1 MKWTEISYHLISRFK
16 FSPYVSFTFPVEM
29 KYRYHQVILFKS
41 LWHYELSACTS
52 CVKKLFFKTNS
63 GVPPCWVMKHKRL
76 VLSPEFT
83 LRRARRAV
91 GFRCSKF
98 PHFLKMS
105 VSVCP
110 TIPVFRAFSRFG
122 LKILSPNQY
131 VIGIGKISILTFV
144 LIFSNEYL

>member
-29 KYRYHQVILFKS
+29 KYRYHRVVLFRS

-52 CVKKLFFKTNS
+52 CMKKLFFKTNS

-76 VLSPEFT
+76 VLSPEFMW
-83 LRRARRAV
+83 RRVRRAV
-91 GFRCSKF
+91 GFCCSKF
-98 PHFLKMS
+98 PHFLNMS

-110 TIPVFRAFSRFG
+110 IENPESQPICDWERKNLNFDICSRIF
-122 LKILSPNQY
+122 KWIL
-131 VIGIGKISILTFV
+131 IILIQEHLT
-144 LIFSNEYL
+144 EYT

>member
-16 FSPYVSFTFPVEM
+16 FLPYVSFTFPVEM
-29 KYRYHQVILFKS
+29 KYRYHRVVLFKS

-52 CVKKLFFKTNS
+52 CMKKLFFKTNS
-63 GVPPCWVMKHKRL
+63 GVPPCWVLKHKRL
-76 VLSPEFT
+76 VLSPEFIW
-83 LRRARRAV
+83 RRARRAV

-98 PHFLKMS
+98 PHFLNMS

-122 LKILSPNQY
+122 SKILSPNQY
-131 VIGIGKISILTFV
+131 VIGIGKLSILTFD

>member
-29 KYRYHQVILFKS
+29 KYRYHRVVVFRS

-52 CVKKLFFKTNS
+52 CMKKLFFKTNS

-76 VLSPEFT
+76 VLSPEFIW
-83 LRRARRAV
+83 RRARRAV

-98 PHFLKMS
+98 PHFLNMS

-110 TIPVFRAFSRFG
+110 IENPESQPICDWERKNLNFDICSHIF
-122 LKILSPNQY
+122 KWIL
-131 VIGIGKISILTFV
+131 IILVQEHLT
-144 LIFSNEYL
+144 EYT

>member
-41 LWHYELSACTS
+41 LWHYELFACTS
-52 CVKKLFFKTNS
+52 CMKKLFFKTNS
-63 GVPPCWVMKHKRL
+63 GVPPCWVLKHKRL
-76 VLSPEFT
+76 VLSPEFIW
-83 LRRARRAV
+83 RRARRAV
-91 GFRCSKF
+91 GF
-98 PHFLKMS
+98 PHFLNMS

>member
-29 KYRYHQVILFKS
+29 KYRYTRLFC
-41 LWHYELSACTS
+41 LNLFDTTS
-52 CVKKLFFKTNS
+52 CSHVLHVWRSYFSKQTLVFHPVGYWNA
-63 GVPPCWVMKHKRL
+63 KRL
-76 VLSPEFT
+76 VLSPEFIW
-83 LRRARRAV
+83 RRARRAV

-98 PHFLKMS
+98 PHFLNMS

-122 LKILSPNQY
+122 SKILSPNQY
-131 VIGIGKISILTFV
+131 VIGIGKLSILTFD

>member
-16 FSPYVSFTFPVEM
+16 FSSYVSFTFPVEM
-29 KYRYHQVILFKS
+29 KYRYHRVVVFRS

-52 CVKKLFFKTNS
+52 CMKKLFFKTNS

-76 VLSPEFT
+76 VLSPEFIW
-83 LRRARRAV
+83 RRARRAV

-98 PHFLKMS
+98 PHFLNMS

-110 TIPVFRAFSRFG
+110 IENPESQPICDWERKNLNFDICSHIF
-122 LKILSPNQY
+122 KWIL
-131 VIGIGKISILTFV
+131 IILVQEHLT
-144 LIFSNEYL
+144 EYT

>member
-29 KYRYHQVILFKS
+29 KYRYHRVVLFKS
-41 LWHYELSACTS
+41 LWHYELFACTS
-52 CVKKLFFKTNS
+52 CMKKLFFKTNS
-63 GVPPCWVMKHKRL
+63 GVPRCWVMKHKRL
-76 VLSPEFT
+76 VLSPEFIW
-83 LRRARRAV
+83 RWARRAV

-98 PHFLKMS
+98 PHFLNMS

>member
-1 MKWTEISYHLISRFK
+1 MKWTEISYHLIIRFK

-29 KYRYHQVILFKS
+29 KYRYHRVVLFRS

-52 CVKKLFFKTNS
+52 CMKKLFFKTNS

-76 VLSPEFT
+76 VLSPEFMW
-83 LRRARRAV
+83 RRARRAV

-98 PHFLKMS
+98 PHFLNMS

-110 TIPVFRAFSRFG
+110 MENPESQPICDWERKNLNFDICSRIF
-122 LKILSPNQY
+122 KWIL
-131 VIGIGKISILTFV
+131 IILIQEHLT
-144 LIFSNEYL
+144 EYT